1 MPIAK
6 LGTFLIGEYSEA
18 VVTMSF
24 YQVGELLQDVAIEKS
39 KIYITSLMNIRL
51 DYADLQGDSKLKKID
66 LNDVCSGNIIVVKT
80 GKKAPIDGIIIEERS
95 SLNIT
100 ALTDES
106 LPRDVII
113 GDEVSC
119 TLSGRLI
126 LHSA

>member
-51 DYADLQGDSKLKKID
+51 DYADL
-66 LNDVCSGNIIVVKT
+66 
-80 GKKAPIDGIIIEERS
+80 
-95 SLNIT
+95 
-100 ALTDES
+100 
-106 LPRDVII
+106 
-113 GDEVSC
+113 
-119 TLSGRLI
+119 
-126 LHSA
+126 